1 MTIFRVSARGVPAT
15 LALCSVELFSQL
27 SSAEAATAGPLPGA
41 CTFGC
46 ANSLLIWSVLGGSAI
61 AGALGAIAFRQKA
74 RFLSKHL
81 TRQNSKLDAL
91 AEADAAY
98 RALVSIER
106 QCCIVW
112 NAGVPRL
119 VLHTIEAVSGV
130 PQKLSQLLRFG
141 SWLHAEDAGRTAG
154 SLERLLNLG
163 EPFSSTASTLE
174 GHLVEITGGT
184 SGADVV
190 LRIRPFLPVNKE
202 LVRLIGENKR
212 LRQAVQDRDCLLD
225 SLPSPAWIRDHKGAL
240 SWVNAA
246 YVSAVNSG
254 GREEVLRT
262 QMELFETRQR
272 AELSRLSQ
280 SKKSGRVRLQTI
292 VNGAVQIYEAITASL
307 TRGSAG
313 VALDV
318 APLAIAKDEL
328 ERQMTAHSRT
338 LNKVATAVAIFG
350 ADRKLVYSNEAL
362 AHIWKLEEEWLAGK
376 PSATEFLDLLRQR
389 RLVPEQSNYRRWRDE
404 RILTWD
410 RNRPLDEFWHLP
422 DGRTVHI
429 LSDYRDDGGVTFLF
443 DEVTEKLALER
454 QYHGLIEG
462 QRETLDHLSEGIAVF
477 APDGKLQLFNPAFQ
491 AIWALPDA
499 LIELGPHLEEIVFF
513 CEKTAPDEALW
524 DRAREAITNI
534 QDARDIASGVAER
547 TDGSHLAYAITPL
560 PDGGTLLTFTDIT
573 DSKRME
579 VVLLERNEALE
590 AADRLKSTFLSHVSY
605 ELRTPLTSIIGF
617 TDLLASPHA
626 GGLTGKQVEY
636 LNDIR
641 TSSQVLLTIINDILD
656 LAVID
661 AGALDLKL
669 APVNVKDIIEGAELG
684 VRERLSRSK
693 VNLDVHI
700 ANGIDTV
707 VADENRLTQVLYNLL
722 LNAIGF
728 SPEGGTIT
736 LACRREKNGVAFS
749 VQDTGL
755 GIPEEEQAAVFERFE
770 TRSQGSRHR
779 GAGLGLSLVKS
790 LVELHNG
797 RIDLR
802 STPGAGTT
810 VTVFLPDRHAALQQK
825 NGHGSDKASS
835 QAIAAQS

>member
-1 MTIFRVSARGVPAT
+1 MTIFRVSAREARAT
-15 LALCSVELFSQL
+15 LALCAITQFSQV
-27 SSAEAATAGPLPGA
+27 STAEAATIEVCSLGGS
-41 CTFGC
+41 
-46 ANSLLIWSVLGGSAI
+46 NSLLVLSLLGGSAI
-61 AGALGAIAFRQKA
+61 AGALGAVAFRQKA
-74 RFLSKHL
+74 RFFSQQL
-81 TRQNSKLDAL
+81 TRQRAKVEEMAQ
-91 AEADAAY
+91 ADAAF
-98 RALVSIER
+98 RALIAIEP
-106 QCCIVW
+106 QCCVVW
-112 NAGVPRL
+112 NDAAPRL
-119 VLHTIEAVSGV
+119 VLHTIDGALGV
-130 PQKLSQLLRFG
+130 PHKLTQLLRFG
-141 SWLHAEDAGRTAG
+141 SWLHADDAIRTAA
-154 SLERLLNLG
+154 SLERLQKTG
-163 EPFSSTASTLE
+163 EPFSSNASTLE
-174 GHLVEITGGT
+174 GHLVEISGGT
-184 SGADVV
+184 AGPDMVV
-190 LRIRPFLPVNKE
+190 RVRPYSPVNKE

-225 SLPSPAWIRDHKGAL
+225 NLPSPAWIRDHKGAL
-240 SWVNAA
+240 SWVNGA
-246 YVSAVNSG
+246 YVSAVNAG

-280 SKKSGRVRLQTI
+280 TKKSGRVRLQTI

-307 TRGSAG
+307 ARGNG
-313 VALDV
+313 GIALDV
-318 APLAIAKDEL
+318 APLATAKDEL
-328 ERQMTAHSRT
+328 ERQMMAHSRT

-362 AHIWKLEEEWLAGK
+362 AFIWKLEEDWLAGK

-389 RLVPEQSNYRRWRDE
+389 RLVPEQSNYRKWRDE
-404 RILTWD
+404 RILAWD
-410 RNRPLDEFWHLP
+410 RNRTLDEFWHLP

-443 DEVTEKLALER
+443 DDVTEKLALER

-499 LIELGPHLEEIVFF
+499 LLELGPHLEEIIFF
-513 CEKTAPDEALW
+513 CEKKAPDETLW
-524 DRAREAITNI
+524 NGARDSITGI
-534 QDARDIASGVAER
+534 QDARDILSGVVER
-547 TDGSHLAYAITPL
+547 TDHSHLAYAITPL

-626 GGLTGKQVEY
+626 GNLASKQVEY

-641 TSSQVLLTIINDILD
+641 TSSQILLTIINDILD

-669 APVNVKDIIEGAELG
+669 APVDVKHIIEVAELG
-684 VRERLSRSK
+684 VRERLSRTK

-700 ANGIDTV
+700 ASGIDTV
-707 VADENRLTQVLYNLL
+707 VADEGRLTQVLYNLL
-722 LNAIGF
+722 SNAIGF

-736 LACRREKNGVAFS
+736 LACRREKNGVAFTI
-749 VQDTGL
+749 QDTGL

-770 TRSQGSRHR
+770 TRSHGSRHR

-790 LVELHNG
+790 LVELHKG

-810 VTVFLPDRHAALQQK
+810 VTIFLPDRHPALQQK
-825 NGHGSDKASS
+825 NGQGRDNVSGR
-835 QAIAAQS
+835 AIAAQS